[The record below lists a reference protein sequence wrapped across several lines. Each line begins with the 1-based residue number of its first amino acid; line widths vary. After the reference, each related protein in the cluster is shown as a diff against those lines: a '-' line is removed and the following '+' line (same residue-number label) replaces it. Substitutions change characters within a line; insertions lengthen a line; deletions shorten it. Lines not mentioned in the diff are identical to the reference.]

1 MVWTRCFKALL
12 NPPLLSWMKLQT
24 PRLYVFEKDEPIPWE
39 AVRQRAEAAKTS
51 SLNIH
56 CEVYEESALVAHV
69 RLDPKRYR
77 TSIEDL
83 LEIVH
88 RESQVKATQNIVG
101 SSVGV
106 TDQNLVQL
114 SMMSML
120 VIRSLVTWAYLDKKS
135 GRVYARPGP
144 VMRINYHVAHHL
156 QNRN

>member
-1 MVWTRCFKALL
+1 
-12 NPPLLSWMKLQT
+12 MKSQT

-39 AVRQRAEAAKTS
+39 AVRQHAEVAKTS
-51 SLNIH
+51 GLNIH
-56 CEVYEESALVAHV
+56 CEVYEESALVAYV

-106 TDQNLVQL
+106 TNQNLVQV

-120 VIRSLVTWAYLDKKS
+120 VIRSLVTWAYLEKKNRTRLCS
-135 GRVYARPGP
+135 TRSS
-144 VMRINYHVAHHL
+144 HAHQLPRGSPHTKPKL
-156 QNRN
+156 IRAIIIVSTSEIHS